1 VAVTITMVV
10 TMAIT
15 FAVLLGASWLA
26 ANYLWS
32 LPYAPEC
39 PACKCVTS
47 QPARTSR
54 VDSLL
59 ARRASVSA
67 RHCPRCGW
75 SGRMRWRL
83 ATERVTRK

>member
-1 VAVTITMVV
+1 MTITTVV

-15 FAVLLGASWLA
+15 MAMLLGASWLA
-26 ANYLWS
+26 AHYLWS

-39 PACKCVTS
+39 PACKSITS
-47 QPARTSR
+47 QRARTSR
-54 VDSLL
+54 VDGLL

-83 ATERVTRK
+83 AAERVKRK

>member
-1 VAVTITMVV
+1 MTITTVV

-15 FAVLLGASWLA
+15 MAVLLGASWLA

-39 PACKCVTS
+39 PTCKRMTS
-47 QPARTSR
+47 QTTRTSH
-54 VDSLL
+54 VDRLL
-59 ARRASVSA
+59 ARASSVSV
-67 RHCPRCGW
+67 RHCLRCGW

-83 ATERVTRK
+83 AAERVTRK